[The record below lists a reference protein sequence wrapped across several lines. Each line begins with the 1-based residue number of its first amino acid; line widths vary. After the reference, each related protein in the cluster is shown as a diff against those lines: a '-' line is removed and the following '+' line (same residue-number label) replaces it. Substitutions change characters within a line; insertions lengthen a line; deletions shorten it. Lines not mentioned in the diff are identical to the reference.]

1 MTEMQ
6 GDLNE
11 DERRVQRALLAHLR
25 QEFMAPASSI
35 AGYAE
40 ILIEDAREQSLDS
53 YLPDLER
60 IAVAGRALQTL
71 LRSVLTHDPAK
82 EEVIFNR
89 AELRHDLRTPINAIK
104 GYGEMLAED
113 AETDGH
119 AGLLADLGKLLAA
132 AEGLLKRI
140 DALVNFDA
148 SGDSATQ
155 ESGAIEA
162 VRAFRSV
169 SQGAARAE
177 IKGRILIVDD
187 NPSNRD
193 LLNRQLVRAG
203 HTVVEAEGG
212 HAALEKLAEGKFD
225 LILLDLLMPEIS
237 GYELLYRLKENSD
250 TRDIP
255 VIMMSALDDLDS
267 TIRCIEAGAV
277 DYLAKPVDATLLHAR
292 INASLENKLL
302 RDREKLM
309 LEEIQREKARSEDLL
324 LSILPRS
331 IVDRIN
337 NGEQMIADQVDE
349 VTILF
354 ADIVGFT
361 PMASRQSA
369 ADLVRF
375 LNSIFTAF
383 DNLTLRFGGEK
394 IKTIGDAYMVAFGLP
409 DPRPDHA
416 EAAARSAHAMIEEI
430 RAFRA
435 DDGAPVQLRI
445 GLHTGP
451 AIAGVIGQRKFSF
464 DVWGNTVNIANRM
477 ESHGE
482 SGKVH
487 LSESVANALK
497 GKFALLERG
506 MIDVKG
512 SGRMRT
518 FFLGDPA

>member
-1 MTEMQ
+1 MRAEL
-6 GDLNE
+6 DE
-11 DERRVQRALLAHLR
+11 SERRVQRALLAHLR

-40 ILIEDAREQSLDS
+40 ILIEEAKERSLDS

-60 IAVAGRALQTL
+60 IAVAGRSLQAL
-71 LRSVLTHDPAK
+71 LRSVLSHDPSR
-82 EEVIFNR
+82 EEVIFDR

-113 AETDGH
+113 AESDGH
-119 AGLLADLGKLLAA
+119 TLLLADLGKLLAA
-132 AEGLLKRI
+132 AEGLLRRI
-140 DALVNFDA
+140 DALVNFNVP
-148 SGDSATQ
+148 DSASAQ
-155 ESGAIEA
+155 PDAVDA
-162 VRAFRSV
+162 VRAIRTV
-169 SQGAARAE
+169 SRAATRPE

-193 LLNRQLVRAG
+193 LLHRQLVRAG
-203 HTVVEAEGG
+203 HTPAEADGG
-212 HAALEKLAEGKFD
+212 ASALQKLAQEKFD

-237 GYELLYRLKENSD
+237 GYELLHRLKEEPA

-277 DYLAKPVDATLLHAR
+277 DYLAKPVDGTLLHAR
-292 INASLENKLL
+292 IGACLENKFL

-309 LEEIQREKARSEDLL
+309 LEEIREEKARYEDLL

-337 NGEQMIADQVDE
+337 RGEQMIADQVDA

-375 LNSIFTAF
+375 LNSIFSAF
-383 DNLTLRFGGEK
+383 DHLTQRYGGEK

-416 EAAARSAHAMIEEI
+416 EAASHLARAMLEEA

-435 DDGAPVQLRI
+435 CDGSPVALRI
-445 GLHTGP
+445 GLHTGA

-464 DVWGNTVNIANRM
+464 DVWGNTVNIASRM

-482 SGKVH
+482 PGQIHV
-487 LSESVANALK
+487 SESVAKAL
-497 GKFALLERG
+497 GGSFALVDRG
-506 MIDVKG
+506 RIDVKG
-512 SGRMRT
+512 GGAMRT
-518 FFLGDPA
+518 YFLGEPAK

>member
-1 MTEMQ
+1 MTADRDE
-6 GDLNE
+6 N
-11 DERRVQRALLAHLR
+11 ERRVQRALLAHLR
-25 QEFMAPASSI
+25 QEFTAPANSI

-40 ILIEDAREQSLDS
+40 ILIEEAKEKSLDS

-60 IAVAGRALQTL
+60 IAVAGRSLQTL
-71 LRSVLTHDPAK
+71 LRSVLTHDAAK
-82 EEVIFNR
+82 GEVIFNR

-113 AETDGH
+113 AAAGGH

-140 DALVNFDA
+140 DALVDFNAGSGGASEADA
-148 SGDSATQ
+148 VDAMR
-155 ESGAIEA
+155 AI
-162 VRAFRSV
+162 RSV
-169 SQGAARAE
+169 SQAAVRADV
-177 IKGRILIVDD
+177 KGRILIVDD

-193 LLNRQLVRAG
+193 LLNRQLARAG
-203 HTVVEAEGG
+203 HTLMEAEGG
-212 HAALEKLAEGKFD
+212 HAAFRKLKEEKFD

-237 GYELLYRLKENSD
+237 GYEVLHRLKESAE

-277 DYLAKPVDATLLHAR
+277 DYLAKPVDSTLLHAR
-292 INASLENKLL
+292 ISASLENKFL

-309 LEEIQREKARSEDLL
+309 MDEIRREKARYEDLL

-337 NGEQMIADQVDE
+337 NGEQMIADHAE
-349 VTILF
+349 AVTILF

-361 PMASRQSA
+361 QMASRQSA
-369 ADLVRF
+369 SDLVRF
-375 LNSIFTAF
+375 LNSIFSAF
-383 DNLTLRFGGEK
+383 DALTERFGGEK

-416 EAAARSAHAMIEEI
+416 EAAALLARAMLEEI
-430 RAFRA
+430 RPFRTNT
-435 DDGAPVQLRI
+435 DAPVNLRI
-445 GLHTGP
+445 GLHTGA

-464 DVWGNTVNIANRM
+464 DVWGNTVNIASRM

-482 SGKVH
+482 PGKVH
-487 LSESVANALK
+487 VSESVAKALD
-497 GKFALLERG
+497 GKFALHERG
-506 MIDVKG
+506 QIEVKG
-512 SGRMRT
+512 AGAMRT
-518 FFLGDPA
+518 FFLGERL

>member
-1 MTEMQ
+1 MRAEV
-6 GDLNE
+6 DE

-40 ILIEDAREQSLDS
+40 ILIEEAKEQSLDT

-60 IAVAGRALQTL
+60 IAVAGRSLQTL
-71 LRSVLTHDPAK
+71 LRSVLTHDPSK
-82 EEVIFNR
+82 KEVIFNR

-140 DALVNFDA
+140 DALVNFNPSADA
-148 SGDSATQ
+148 AENKAGTVD
-155 ESGAIEA
+155 A
-162 VRAFRSV
+162 VRVIRSV
-169 SQGAARAE
+169 TQGAARTD

-193 LLNRQLVRAG
+193 LLNRQLGRMG
-203 HTVVEAEGG
+203 HTLAEAEGG
-212 HAALEKLAEGKFD
+212 YIALQKLREEQFD

-237 GYELLYRLKENSD
+237 GYEVLHRLKEDSA

-277 DYLAKPVDATLLHAR
+277 DYLSKPVDSTLLYAR
-292 INASLENKLL
+292 IGASLENKFL
-302 RDREKLM
+302 RDREKQM
-309 LEEIQREKARSEDLL
+309 MMEIQQEKARYEDLL

-337 NGEQMIADQVDE
+337 NGEQMIADQVDA

-361 PMASRQSA
+361 PMASQQSA
-369 ADLVRF
+369 GDLVRF
-375 LNSIFTAF
+375 LNSIFSSF
-383 DNLTLRFGGEK
+383 DDLTQQFGGEK

-416 EAAARSAHAMIEEI
+416 EAASLLARAMLKEAA
-430 RAFRA
+430 AFRA
-435 DDGAPVQLRI
+435 HDGAPVQLRI
-445 GLHTGP
+445 GLHTGG

-464 DVWGNTVNIANRM
+464 DVWGNTVNIASRM

-482 SGKVH
+482 PGKIH
-487 LSESVANALK
+487 LSDSVAKALN
-497 GKFALLERG
+497 GKFPLVDRG
-506 MIDVKG
+506 TIDVKG
-512 SGRMRT
+512 TGAMRT
-518 FFLGDPA
+518 YFLGDPAG